1 MSHVD
6 SVTEWIARLKAG
18 DPMSSQ
24 PLWERYVNQLVRRA
38 RKKLGAAP
46 RRAADEHDVVQS
58 AFDGFFRGVRDGR
71 FPRLDDRD
79 DLWQVLVM
87 LTDRKAVDHRRRGL
101 ADKRGGGAVRGDS
114 AFAGR
119 SESASH
125 PHGINQLIGREPT
138 PDFAVQ
144 VAEEFE
150 QLLAALGDERLSR
163 IAVAK
168 MEGMTIEELADDLE
182 TSPSTVQRKLRLIRR
197 TWSKLKEGR
206 P

>member
-1 MSHVD
+1 M
-6 SVTEWIARLKAG
+6 
-18 DPMSSQ
+18 
-24 PLWERYVNQLVRRA
+24 
-38 RKKLGAAP
+38 
-46 RRAADEHDVVQS
+46 
-58 AFDGFFRGVRDGR
+58 
-71 FPRLDDRD
+71 
-79 DLWQVLVM
+79 
-87 LTDRKAVDHRRRGL
+87 
-101 ADKRGGGAVRGDS
+101 RGDS

-119 SESASH
+119 SQSGSH
-125 PHGINQLIGREPT
+125 PHGIDQLIGREPT

-150 QLLAALGDERLSR
+150 QLLGSLGDERLRR

>member
-1 MSHVD
+1 V
-6 SVTEWIARLKAG
+6 
-18 DPMSSQ
+18 
-24 PLWERYVNQLVRRA
+24 
-38 RKKLGAAP
+38 
-46 RRAADEHDVVQS
+46 ADEHDVVQS
-58 AFDGFFRGVRDGR
+58 AFDGFFRGVKQGR

-87 LTDRKAVDHRRRGL
+87 LTDRKAVDHRRRSL

-119 SESASH
+119 PASTSH
-125 PHGINQLIGREPT
+125 AHGINQLIGREPT
-138 PDFAVQ
+138 PDFAAQ

-150 QLLAALGDERLSR
+150 QLLGSLGNERLRR

-168 MEGMTIEELADDLE
+168 MEGLTIEEVADDLGM
-182 TSPSTVQRKLRLIRR
+182 SPSTVQRKLRLIRR
-197 TWSKLKEGR
+197 TWSTSKEGR